1 MNLKIQ
7 NRHLRVTQDLRRL
20 IERQSRK
27 IGKLLPT
34 FASHDLNLHVA
45 LEKLPRGKQ
54 FHAALVLTMPQRAI
68 RVEEVEN
75 DPATSVLRSFEELL
89 RRIKRFKSQLNR
101 EKFWQRQPEISTS
114 DSSAQ
119 EVRELEGA
127 IEQNLEKIENY
138 IRRELYH
145 HATVENLPISALEPQ
160 AVLDE
165 VFLEVS
171 SGEVTRPE
179 DVPLEQW
186 MFQVARTALQ
196 QRIEGLQA
204 SQEQPHI
211 EEISPRSSNWED
223 EQLHFYQ
230 PDEVLR
236 LEDLMSD
243 DHSISP
249 EKLLEQEEAYEQ
261 LQRAVANLPGSVRES
276 FVLFALEGFNSDEI
290 AMVTGKSPSEV
301 LDDVERART
310 ELRDHTSAR

>member
-1 MNLKIQ
+1 M
-7 NRHLRVTQDLRRL
+7 
-20 IERQSRK
+20 
-27 IGKLLPT
+27 
-34 FASHDLNLHVA
+34 
-45 LEKLPRGKQ
+45 
-54 FHAALVLTMPQRAI
+54 
-68 RVEEVEN
+68 
-75 DPATSVLRSFEELL
+75 
-89 RRIKRFKSQLNR
+89 RRIKKFKSQLNR
-101 EKFWQRQPEISTS
+101 EKFWQKQPGTSTAA
-114 DSSAQ
+114 SSA
-119 EVRELEGA
+119 EDVRELGGA

-145 HATVENLPISALEPQ
+145 HVTVENLPSSALEPQ
-160 AVLDE
+160 ALLDE

-171 SGEVTRPE
+171 SDAVNRPE
-179 DVPLEQW
+179 NVPLEQW
-186 MFQVARTALQ
+186 MFQVARTALK

-204 SQEQPHI
+204 SQEQPRI
-211 EEISPRSSNWED
+211 DEISPKPSNWED

-290 AMVTGKSPSEV
+290 AMITGKSPSEV
-301 LDDVERART
+301 LDDVERARI
-310 ELRDHTSAR
+310 ELRDRASGR